1 MKKKFSVRPLEE
13 DGEMQEDDNLIF
25 SSLVSSLDKP
35 KQSPIKPKNLYL
47 PAMECEPLL
56 NESSDP
62 EYK

>member
-1 MKKKFSVRPLEE
+1 MKKKFSVAPLEE

-35 KQSPIKPKNLYL
+35 VKLSPVRSKNLYL

-62 EYK
+62 E